1 MARAGNQRQHSDR
14 QQQGREG
21 PDPEAARQVVNA
33 GNRNGEPYYPFH
45 IDNPAGGIKL
55 TSIRELITAL
65 RKLGE
70 KGKKITRFKG
80 LGEMDAEELW
90 STTMDSSTRTLLKV
104 TMEDAA
110 AADEMF
116 RVLMGDAVE
125 PRREFIEKHA
135 LDVKDLD
142 V

>member
-1 MARAGNQRQHSDR
+1 M
-14 QQQGREG
+14 
-21 PDPEAARQVVNA
+21 
-33 GNRNGEPYYPFH
+33 
-45 IDNPAGGIKL
+45 
-55 TSIRELITAL
+55 TSLRELLSQL
-65 RKLGE
+65 RDLGE
-70 KGKKITRFKG
+70 RGMKVTRFKG

-90 STTMDSSTRTLLKV
+90 DTTMDPATRTLLKV
-104 TMEDAA
+104 TMADAS

>member
-1 MARAGNQRQHSDR
+1 MK
-14 QQQGREG
+14 
-21 PDPEAARQVVNA
+21 V
-33 GNRNGEPYYPFH
+33 
-45 IDNPAGGIKL
+45 
-55 TSIRELITAL
+55 
-65 RKLGE
+65 
-70 KGKKITRFKG
+70 TRFKG

-90 STTMDSSTRTLLKV
+90 DTTMDPSTRTLLKV
-104 TMEDAA
+104 TMIDAA